1 MLIYSIELPLPSGLE
16 VKQILEL
23 ACKWIYGSKHNKL
36 KKGNFEDIWNH
47 SDLVAEAEG
56 EKVEFGYTDAIDSS
70 LSIGGIKFTRNDKNG
85 LQWVTTIVSSQNP
98 TQHLVS
104 VQLSCEL
111 LNASVKLPKAK
122 KPHFVKQLLKTYG
135 GGMDGEI
142 PVSDKVIELENG
154 EESIAAALIQGSGN
168 NILPIVYISHNFDA
182 TRYIIEPEKLAKE
195 LSGLAHIVAEP
206 SQQFSINLK
215 KLTESKNVYGGNIG
229 VYWSKGNE
237 RKSYYL
243 SETINSPEALKN
255 KILDDIIRSLVNKRQ
270 TTACSWLHL
279 QENLSKQRLYALKK
293 NYTETV
299 NQDDNVQAYIDAF
312 DTELKIKE
320 RHLEEANK
328 EILRLEAEV
337 RKLSAL
343 QFSHSN
349 GILNSGD
356 EQDLYPFEV
365 RSFVLN
371 ALKNQLERGATENSR
386 QSDILHD
393 LIKAN
398 QLKDDFRLKKRE
410 ELKRIFNDYTSM
422 TPLILNTL
430 KGMGFTHSED
440 GKHHRFLFAGDDRYS
455 GTTSKTSSDCRAGKN
470 FASDISN
477 KIF

>member
-1 MLIYSIELPLPSGLE
+1 M
-16 VKQILEL
+16 
-23 ACKWIYGSKHNKL
+23 
-36 KKGNFEDIWNH
+36 
-47 SDLVAEAEG
+47 
-56 EKVEFGYTDAIDSS
+56 
-70 LSIGGIKFTRNDKNG
+70 
-85 LQWVTTIVSSQNP
+85 
-98 TQHLVS
+98 
-104 VQLSCEL
+104 
-111 LNASVKLPKAK
+111 
-122 KPHFVKQLLKTYG
+122 
-135 GGMDGEI
+135 
-142 PVSDKVIELENG
+142 
-154 EESIAAALIQGSGN
+154 
-168 NILPIVYISHNFDA
+168 
-182 TRYIIEPEKLAKE
+182 
-195 LSGLAHIVAEP
+195 
-206 SQQFSINLK
+206 
-215 KLTESKNVYGGNIG
+215 
-229 VYWSKGNE
+229 
-237 RKSYYL
+237 
-243 SETINSPEALKN
+243 
-255 KILDDIIRSLVNKRQ
+255 
-270 TTACSWLHL
+270 HL